1 MAEVKYKLKKGDQV
15 KLIAGKDKGKTG
27 LVLKVDR
34 ENGKVLVEGLNI
46 VKKTVKPKS
55 QGEKGNIVEVEAA
68 IHISN
73 VMIICSKCGPSKV
86 GIRKDGENKVRFCKK
101 CEGVL

>member
-27 LVLKVDR
+27 TILKVDR
-34 ENGKVLVEGLNI
+34 DNGRVLVEGLNI
-46 VKKTVKPKS
+46 VKKTMKPRS
-55 QGEKGNIVEVEAA
+55 QGEKGSIVEIEAS

-73 VMIICSKCGPSKV
+73 VMIICPKCGPSKV
-86 GIRKDGENKVRFCKK
+86 GVRIDGDNKVRFCKK

>member
-46 VKKTVKPKS
+46 VKKTIKPKS

>member
-27 LVLKVDR
+27 TVLKVDR
-34 ENGKVLVEGLNI
+34 ENGRVIVDGLNV
-46 VKKTVKPKS
+46 VKKTMKPKS
-55 QGEKGNIVEVEAA
+55 QGEKGSIVEVEAP

-73 VMIICSKCGPSKV
+73 VMIMCPKCGPVKIGV
-86 GIRKDGENKVRFCKK
+86 KMDGDNKVRFCKK
-101 CEGVL
+101 CGGVL

>member
-27 LVLKVDR
+27 TILKVDR
-34 ENGKVLVEGLNI
+34 VNGRVMVEGLNI
-46 VKKTVKPKS
+46 VKKTIKPKG

-68 IHISN
+68 VHISN
-73 VMIICSKCGPSKV
+73 VMIICPKCGPSKIGV
-86 GIRKDGENKVRFCKK
+86 RKDGDNKVRFCKK

>member
-1 MAEVKYKLKKGDQV
+1 MAEIKYKLKKGDQV

-27 LVLKVDR
+27 TILKVDR
-34 ENGKVLVEGLNI
+34 EKGRVVVDGLNI
-46 VKKTVKPKS
+46 VKKTMKPRQ
-55 QGEKGNIVEVEAA
+55 QGDKGSIVEVEAP

-73 VMIICSKCGPSKV
+73 VMIMCPKCGPVKV
-86 GIRKDGENKVRFCKK
+86 GIREDGDNKVRFCKK

>member
-27 LVLKVDR
+27 TVLKVDR
-34 ENGKVLVEGLNI
+34 ENGRVVVDGLNI
-46 VKKTVKPKS
+46 VKKAMKPRS
-55 QGEKGNIVEVEAA
+55 QGEKGSIVEIEAP

-73 VMIICSKCGPSKV
+73 VMIMCPKCGPVKI
-86 GIRKDGENKVRFCKK
+86 GIRKDGDNKVRFCKK
-101 CEGVL
+101 CGGVL

>member
-1 MAEVKYKLKKGDQV
+1 MADIKYKLKKGDQV

-27 LVLKVDR
+27 TILKVDR
-34 ENGKVLVEGLNI
+34 ENGRVLVEGLNI
-46 VKKTVKPKS
+46 VKKTIKPKG

-73 VMIICSKCGPSKV
+73 VMIICSKCGPVKV
-86 GIRKDGENKVRFCKK
+86 GVKKDGDNKVRFCKK

>member
-27 LVLKVDR
+27 TILKVDR
-34 ENGKVLVEGLNI
+34 ENGRVLVEGLNI
-46 VKKTVKPKS
+46 VKKTVKPKG

-68 IHISN
+68 VHISN
-73 VMIICSKCGPSKV
+73 VMIICPKCGPSKV
-86 GIRKDGENKVRFCKK
+86 GIRKDGDNKVRFCKK

>member
-27 LVLKVDR
+27 TILKVDR

-46 VKKTVKPKS
+46 VKKTVKPKG

-73 VMIICSKCGPSKV
+73 VMIICPKCGPSKI
-86 GIRKDGENKVRFCKK
+86 GIRMDGETKVRFCKK
-101 CEGVL
+101 GEGVL